1 MIKKITFILI
11 LFSFCF
17 QAKAQK
23 FITNYEEKTFNWGG
37 KIGLNAAIPIVESI
51 TINGIE
57 MENINQQY
65 KVGYEASIFARL
77 NIQRFYIQ
85 PAFSWQYTQGEIR
98 FNIPTGS
105 DSPSLPNGFIFQNE
119 GTPNL
124 ITYKAATLVVPVM
137 IGYYIIKEGPF
148 ALSLM
153 LGPNLKYNYKTHYST
168 NLTDQARKF
177 EDDNTPF
184 GLGLATGVGVSIG
197 RLFFDFNYEFGL
209 NEVVSDFYEI
219 GKNNVSNDNLLR
231 IEKRTN
237 TMSFS
242 LGFLF

>member
-1 MIKKITFILI
+1 MIKKICLIFILI
-11 LFSFCF
+11 SFSF
-17 QAKAQK
+17 QGKAQS
-23 FITNYEEKTFNWGG
+23 FITNYKEKTFNWGG
-37 KIGLNAAIPIVESI
+37 KIGLNASIPIVKSI
-51 TINGIE
+51 TIKGIE

-77 NIQRFYIQ
+77 NIQHFYIQ
-85 PAFSWQYTQGEIR
+85 PAFTWQYTQGEIR
-98 FNIPTGS
+98 FNIPTEI
-105 DSPSLPNGFIFQNE
+105 DANSLPGEFSFQNV
-119 GTPNL
+119 GTQSL
-124 ITYKAATLVVPVM
+124 ITYKAATLIIPVK
-137 IGYYIIKEGPF
+137 IGYYIIKGGPF

-153 LGPNLKYNYKTHYST
+153 FGPNLKYNYKTHYST

-184 GLGLATGVGVSIG
+184 GLGLETGVGVSIG

-209 NEVVSDFYEI
+209 NEVTSNFYET
-219 GKNNVSNDNLLR
+219 GKNKTNSYNILR

-237 TMSFS
+237 TMRFS